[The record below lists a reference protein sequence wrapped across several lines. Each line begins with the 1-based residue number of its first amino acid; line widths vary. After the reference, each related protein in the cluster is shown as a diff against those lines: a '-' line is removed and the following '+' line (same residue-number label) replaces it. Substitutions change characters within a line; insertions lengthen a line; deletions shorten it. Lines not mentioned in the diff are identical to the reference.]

1 MEIASLYRP
10 AEILKRK
17 VECVIFI
24 NYLLVVCE
32 YSLGYFEFCGSH
44 ALLVTLIQ
52 KLQFPI

>member
-24 NYLLVVCE
+24 SYLLVVCE

-44 ALLVTLIQ
+44 ASLVTLIQ